1 VLITIIQQNGV
12 SVKNKFAQISGMH
25 NVKHIIAVVVLVF
38 CVQIISAQNNYI
50 KHTLKQGE
58 TLSMLAKQ
66 YHTTVGD
73 IMRVN
78 GMHADSKLVY
88 GSKINIPSTKAQVK
102 ETKKEPVT
110 VAQIEPASA
119 NAIVHTV
126 AKGETLFSISKQ
138 YNTTVEQIKRWNNL
152 GDNSA
157 KIGTAL
163 IVGGNAVTA
172 TTQKQSAG
180 ATTAAEEKNET
191 VINTDPPVTAVYET
205 KNIST
210 QPVSQTNNNTNASTQ
225 IATLAYSGDGFFASQ
240 FQDKKA
246 RNMKKISG
254 VSKIFKTA
262 SGWSDGK
269 YYILAN
275 EIEPGTIVKLTAD
288 NGNSVYA
295 KVLWN
300 MGDLKENAGINFRVS
315 NATAAALHVNDA
327 SSFNVSV
334 SF

>member
-1 VLITIIQQNGV
+1 
-12 SVKNKFAQISGMH
+12 M
-25 NVKHIIAVVVLVF
+25 
-38 CVQIISAQNNYI
+38 
-50 KHTLKQGE
+50 
-58 TLSMLAKQ
+58 
-66 YHTTVGD
+66 
-73 IMRVN
+73 
-78 GMHADSKLVY
+78 
-88 GSKINIPSTKAQVK
+88 
-102 ETKKEPVT
+102 
-110 VAQIEPASA
+110 
-119 NAIVHTV
+119 HTV

-138 YNTTVEQIKRWNNL
+138 YNTTVEQIKKWNNL
-152 GDNSA
+152 ADNNA

-172 TTQKQSAG
+172 ATQKQSAEP
-180 ATTAAEEKNET
+180 APAIEKKNET
-191 VINTDPPVTAVYET
+191 LINNNQPATAVYET
-205 KNIST
+205 KNIESPST
-210 QPVSQTNNNTNASTQ
+210 QN
-225 IATLAYSGDGFFASQ
+225 ATLAYSGDGFFASQ

-246 RNMKKISG
+246 KNMKKIFG

-275 EIEPGTIVKLTAD
+275 EIEPGTIVKLTAE

-300 MGDLKENAGINFRVS
+300 MGDLKENAGINFRIS